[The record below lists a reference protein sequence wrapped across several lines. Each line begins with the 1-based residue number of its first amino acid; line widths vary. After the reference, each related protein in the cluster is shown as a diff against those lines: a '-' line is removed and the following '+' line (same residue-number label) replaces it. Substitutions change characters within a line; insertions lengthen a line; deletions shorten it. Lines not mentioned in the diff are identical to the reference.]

1 MDLSLFSPVCLPDIG
16 EAFVEQNAFVYGE
29 QRTPPVSPSVSILGW
44 GYSFEGTSPDKLQET
59 IVPIVQTS
67 YCLEGMNQTEGVDEH
82 LIVCTEGGVSGGPCQ
97 VVTKLLLYDKES
109 DEGYKSVRMRPPK
122 FWRFIEFFDLR
133 DA

>member
-59 IVPIVQTS
+59 VVPIVQTS

-82 LIVCTEGGVSGGPCQ
+82 LIVCTGGSAEGPCQ

>member
-59 IVPIVQTS
+59 VVPIVQTS

-82 LIVCTEGGVSGGPCQ
+82 LIVCTGRGAMEGGPCQ

-109 DEGYKSVRMRPPK
+109 DEGYKSVY
-122 FWRFIEFFDLR
+122 EQYE
-133 DA
+133 